1 MLIISTSCKWCLS
14 QLIVPAGCMCR
25 LSKLVTGVYCLILVT
40 GVYCLILVA
49 GVDSLNWLQVLIVS
63 TGCR

>member
-14 QLIVPAGCMCR
+14 QLIVPAGHRCR
-25 LSKLVTGVYCLILVT
+25 LSKLVTGVYCLILVA
-40 GVYCLILVA
+40 GVCLILVA